1 MVKVFSARKVQDR
14 RGGTKRERER
24 GGEMRSDQTHII
36 LYATLPICHERL
48 HGTEVHPT
56 STTSTMETV
65 TSTMDLAR
73 ELQLS
78 VASDLGRC
86 WSGLSP
92 VSKSY
97 HYEALR

>member
-56 STTSTMETV
+56 PKPNSAVHHLLTYVIDAFTTKQS
-65 TSTMDLAR
+65 
-73 ELQLS
+73 
-78 VASDLGRC
+78 
-86 WSGLSP
+86 
-92 VSKSY
+92 
-97 HYEALR
+97 